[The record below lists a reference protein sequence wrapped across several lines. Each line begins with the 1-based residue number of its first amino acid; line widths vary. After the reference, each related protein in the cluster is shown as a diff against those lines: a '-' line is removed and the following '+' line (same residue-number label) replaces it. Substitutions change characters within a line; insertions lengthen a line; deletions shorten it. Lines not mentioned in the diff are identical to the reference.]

1 MKQIPHEHSA
11 TCQGFR
17 ACVRARRAEL
27 DITQVDLGKRSGLDR
42 SYISGIERSQ
52 HNPTLQVIE
61 RVAKGLNTKL
71 SILLASAERITKE
84 AE

>member
-1 MKQIPHEHSA
+1 MNTPLLAKA
-11 TCQGFR
+11 FGR
-17 ACVRARRAEL
+17 AVRARRAEL
-27 DITQVDLGKRSGLDR
+27 GITQVDLGKRSSLDR

-61 RVAKGLNTKL
+61 RVAKGLNTKP
-71 SILLASAERITKE
+71 SILLASAERITEE